1 MENFPPQSPSLKN
14 NEFLHVASV
23 SNTIGNKMLYAE
35 CLVIELSNPDL
46 RENALHLLSKMTD
59 LFRDLAPLL
68 WNSIGTIA
76 IFLQCVASHPDTKLS
91 FMKANIP
98 IYLYPFLNTSNK
110 LAPFEDLR
118 LASLGVIAAMVKVKT
133 KEAIGF
139 LLATEVMPLCLRN
152 MEIGKELSKTV
163 ATFIVEKIL
172 SDDDGL
178 AYICGTPDRFFAVGR
193 ALDRMLASVDNQ
205 PSPRLLKLMI
215 PCYTSLTKNVGFFK
229 PNPTPPS

>member
-1 MENFPPQSPSLKN
+1 
-14 NEFLHVASV
+14 
-23 SNTIGNKMLYAE
+23 
-35 CLVIELSNPDL
+35 
-46 RENALHLLSKMTD
+46 MTD

-76 IFLQCVASHPDTKLS
+76 IFLQEIITIYPALSPENLTPSQSTRICNTLALLQCVASHPDTKLS

-98 IYLYPFLNTSNK
+98 IYLYPFLNTSSK

-178 AYICGTPDRFFAVGR
+178 AYICATPDRFFAVGR